1 MSPLKL
7 SIGQEATI
15 TAVNTNETLRQHL
28 YALGVN
34 KGSQL
39 KIESATFFK
48 GTYCVCIDNISHLA
62 FRRSELKMLEVAC
75 TL

>member
-15 TAVNTNETLRQHL
+15 TAINTNEILHNHL
-28 YALGVN
+28 YALGVC

-39 KIESATFFK
+39 KIESTTFFK
-48 GTYCVCIDNISHLA
+48 GTYRVRIDNTSNLA
-62 FRRSELKMLEVAC
+62 FRRNELELIEVAR
-75 TL
+75 